1 MKLLLLILSACAAV
15 AQSVGSIANSGT
27 NVVIRWTNT
36 PPCSV
41 VEASSDLATWSP
53 YLRYEYFTNQPLGF
67 YEFTVPKSG
76 DRWFWRLRPC
86 DP

>member
-15 AQSVGSIANSGT
+15 AQSVGSIVNSGT

-36 PPCSV
+36 PPCSM
-41 VEASSDLATWSP
+41 VEYSNDLKVWGS
-53 YLRYEYFTNQPLGF
+53 YLRYEIFYSTPLPS

-76 DRWFWRLRPC
+76 DKWFWRLRPC